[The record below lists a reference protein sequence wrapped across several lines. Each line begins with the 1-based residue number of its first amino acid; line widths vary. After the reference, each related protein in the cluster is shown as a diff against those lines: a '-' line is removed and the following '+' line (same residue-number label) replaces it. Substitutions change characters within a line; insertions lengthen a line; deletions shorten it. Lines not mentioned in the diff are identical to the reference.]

1 MKKVFVIFLTLT
13 SFSLSLAGS
22 FSGITT
28 TELLDQAQQSL
39 KEAFEA
45 GCPEYTP
52 YEYYKAEAYYRLAKE
67 EASLLNLE
75 AGRAGAENSIKW
87 SLRAVMKR
95 YDKEITKNNE

>member
-1 MKKVFVIFLTLT
+1 MKKFIILAVVLTFKF
-13 SFSLSLAGS
+13 SFAGS
-22 FSGITT
+22 FTGITT

-45 GCPEYTP
+45 GCPTKAP

-87 SLRAVMKR
+87 SLKAVMKR
-95 YDKEITKNNE
+95 YDKEITKNNK